1 MWDNAKK
8 NWRFVKMK
16 DRAAPISALIQCFF
30 ADIDIRL
37 NQTRITNQIN
47 YAQIGHILSHFSSNY
62 HYQTT
67 FGSNSAYA
75 DDVTDPDVYNI
86 ENTGFTLRQQKYC
99 FRDDVENPTNTTI
112 PLYVI

>member
-86 ENTGFTLRQQKYC
+86 ENTGFHIFSSEK
-99 FRDDVENPTNTTI
+99 
-112 PLYVI
+112 

>member
-1 MWDNAKK
+1 M
-8 NWRFVKMK
+8 
-16 DRAAPISALIQCFF
+16 IQCFF

-67 FGSNSAYA
+67 FGTNSAYA
-75 DDVTDPDVYNI
+75 DDITDPDVYNV

-99 FRDDVENPTNTTI
+99 FNTDNPDDTTI
-112 PLYVI
+112 PLYVKMNHKNQYFTILTS